1 MRAARVK
8 QLAIDVGGRP
18 VGTPHENPIMDT
30 RENIVEFPDVLEAKY
45 LVNVIAENMWT
56 QCDVE
61 GN

>member
-8 QLAIDVGGRP
+8 LQAIDVGGRP
-18 VGTPHENPIMDT
+18 VGTPDENPMMDT
-30 RENIVEFPDVLEAKY
+30 REYIVEFLDGLEAEY
-45 LVNVIAENMWT
+45 SENVIAENMWT